1 MDPIL
6 RRLRLLVDGIKQVL
20 DPFGHNADR
29 DRAAR
34 RWGVR
39 DSEYVTAWFQT
50 LLQQCKGRTRC
61 YETRRC
67 VYYETPDQ
75 AARNYKVCESLF
87 LEIEAGHV
95 RTTLRPVHFQMPPSD
110 PEDPEAA
117 SPGGSF

>member
-1 MDPIL
+1 MDPIV

-20 DPFGHNADR
+20 DPFGHAADR

-50 LLQQCKGRTRC
+50 LLQQCKARARC

-67 VYYETPDQ
+67 VYYETPEQ

-87 LEIEAGHV
+87 LEIEAGSV
-95 RTTLRPVHFQMPPSD
+95 RTTFRPVHFQMPLGD
-110 PEDPEAA
+110 PELPEPE
-117 SPGGSF
+117 SPEGAP